1 MDALDEQ
8 ILSILADDGRA
19 SFSAIGRQVGLSTN
33 AAAARVRRLESSGV
47 IVGYRAVLGADSS
60 APAGALEAYIDV
72 RLHPDRDS
80 EGFLAWTATVGQI
93 DDAVHVTGPYD
104 YLLRVHTRDT
114 AALDRL
120 LRRLKRE
127 AGAAQ
132 TQTRLALRPA

>member
-1 MDALDEQ
+1 ALDEQ

-47 IVGYRAVLGADSS
+47 IVGYRAVLGGDSS

-80 EGFLAWTATVGQI
+80 EGFLAWTATVAQI

-132 TQTRLALRPA
+132 T